1 MLHNGG
7 GKALFHG
14 DENSNLRTMPIVVS
28 CPCGKQLNL
37 ADDLAGAKIKC
48 PACQAVLGVPAP
60 VQDNPFSLAQ
70 PILPKDQLRSQEEM
84 WDETDEHLRRR
95 RDKHETPR
103 STTRLY
109 VYLAGLFLILLFGL
123 GCGIG
128 GWYYFYA
135 FTGNELVGSWEA
147 EGGGAGRVRFGRAGD
162 AAVTP
167 MGGVTQHGAWRV
179 LSKQGN
185 VYVLEISNAD
195 GKGSAQ
201 ATVIMLD
208 DNRMRFIMAQF
219 GIALDLKRMN

>member
-1 MLHNGG
+1 MPYVHHSRHRSWQIQERDNNATLPRWRHARSVRYEMDGTWLYRQDDLLHNGG
-7 GKALFHG
+7 GGRHSFTTTRKH
-14 DENSNLRTMPIVVS
+14 SSRRTMPIVIC

-60 VQDNPFSLAQ
+60 VQDNPFPLAQ
-70 PILPKDQLRSQEEM
+70 PILPKDRLRSQEEM
-84 WDETDEHLRRR
+84 WDETDERLRRR

-109 VYLAGLFLILLFGL
+109 FYIGSLLLILFLGL

-128 GWYYFYA
+128 GWFYFYA

-167 MGGVTQHGAWRV
+167 MGGVTQHGA
-179 LSKQGN
+179 
-185 VYVLEISNAD
+185 
-195 GKGSAQ
+195 
-201 ATVIMLD
+201 
-208 DNRMRFIMAQF
+208 
-219 GIALDLKRMN
+219 